1 MEKHLIKQLA
11 KASNGVQLMR
21 TAGGHIINKDFN
33 KSQNEKELFQTMH
46 TDFLCK
52 PKRTRGK
59 FLAESMDFSA
69 IKTYCTS
76 NNGMSSPLA
85 QRAAVNSARHTPRT
99 TTNKANKHYLKPN

>member
-1 MEKHLIKQLA
+1 MKQLT
-11 KASNGVQLMR
+11 KGSNGVQLMR
-21 TAGGHIINKDFN
+21 TTGGHIINKDFN

-46 TDFLCK
+46 TDFLSK

-76 NNGMSSPLA
+76 NNGQGSPLA
-85 QRAAVNSARHTPRT
+85 LA
-99 TTNKANKHYLKPN
+99 

>member
-1 MEKHLIKQLA
+1 
-11 KASNGVQLMR
+11 MR
-21 TAGGHIINKDFN
+21 TTGGHIINKDFN

-46 TDFLCK
+46 TDFLSK

-76 NNGMSSPLA
+76 NNGAGSPLA
-85 QRAAVNSARHTPRT
+85 QRASLRSARATPRT
-99 TTNKANKHYLKPN
+99 TANKGNERYLKQDQSSLERMKTTKNVMN

>member
-1 MEKHLIKQLA
+1 MERKNDNLQYIKHQSPKNKHLENHVMKQLT
-11 KASNGVQLMR
+11 KGSNGVQLMR
-21 TAGGHIINKDFN
+21 TTGGHIINKDFN

-46 TDFLCK
+46 TDFLSK

-76 NNGMSSPLA
+76 NNGMGSPLA
-85 QRAAVNSARHTPRT
+85 
-99 TTNKANKHYLKPN
+99 